1 MGRDQPAS
9 GPARTKNGMTAFIL
23 NPDDPLYKD
32 PAVLEQRRRSRLL
45 RSEQPF
51 ARVKLSVLLDSQQHD
66 LFAPKIRLYLF
77 LQIKTLDGRKP
88 VRLTNAIAADLGLSR
103 QHKIRCL
110 RQLEA
115 VSAVRVEWDEQRVP
129 LVWWQG

>member
-1 MGRDQPAS
+1 MKS
-9 GPARTKNGMTAFIL
+9 GVTAEEAAAMERHVL
-23 NPDDPLYKD
+23 D
-32 PAVLEQRRRSRLL
+32 PAEYDKAFEPKRRARIPRSK
-45 RSEQPF
+45 EAF
-51 ARVKLSVLLDSQQHD
+51 AKVELSVLMDSRQHD

>member
-1 MGRDQPAS
+1 
-9 GPARTKNGMTAFIL
+9 MTAFIL
-23 NPDDPLYKD
+23 DPDDPLYED

-77 LQIKTLDGRKP
+77 LQIKTLEGRKP
-88 VRLTNAIAADLGLSR
+88 VRLTSAMATDLGLDRHHKSR
-103 QHKIRCL
+103 YLHE
-110 RQLEA
+110 LERIG
-115 VSAVRVEWDEQRVP
+115 AVRVEWNGLAVP
-129 LVWWQG
+129 VVWWQSRSDGAGGPVQAT